1 MCSYMDAMRN
11 DACSDLDTSNMHLYI
26 YWNVQYIIIIISKPL
41 IGVQYSV
48 ATDLVQT

>member
-1 MCSYMDAMRN
+1 MRGYMDAMRN
-11 DACSDLDTSNMHLYI
+11 DACSELNTSNVHLYI
-26 YWNVQYIIIIISKPL
+26 YWNVQYIIIISKPL

>member
-11 DACSDLDTSNMHLYI
+11 DACSDLDTSNVHLYI
-26 YWNVQYIIIIISKPL
+26 YLNVQYIIIISKPL

-48 ATDLVQT
+48 ASNLVQS

>member
-1 MCSYMDAMRN
+1 MCSYMDAMWN

-26 YWNVQYIIIIISKPL
+26 YWNVQYIIIICKPL